1 MATKELRK
9 QAEKIFKNEYPN
21 AKLDKFEFGYN
32 LDNDGKLKSI
42 NIYYK
47 VTPKYSD
54 WILITDSRF
63 KNNSGFKEDLYG
75 RKVQQIEK
83 KPIMN
88 NISSQRFPKIWLSNG
103 TIQKIPESNI

>member
-42 NIYYK
+42 IK
-47 VTPKYSD
+47 SHQ
-54 WILITDSRF
+54 
-63 KNNSGFKEDLYG
+63 NN
-75 RKVQQIEK
+75 QI
-83 KPIMN
+83 
-88 NISSQRFPKIWLSNG
+88 G
-103 TIQKIPESNI
+103 Y

>member
-1 MATKELRK
+1 MVTKELRK

-54 WILITDSRF
+54 WILITDPRF
-63 KNNSGFKEDLYG
+63 KNYSGYKEDLYG
-75 RKVQQIEK
+75 SKSGTAQLLK
-83 KPIMN
+83 KN
-88 NISSQRFPKIWLSNG
+88 Q
-103 TIQKIPESNI
+103 